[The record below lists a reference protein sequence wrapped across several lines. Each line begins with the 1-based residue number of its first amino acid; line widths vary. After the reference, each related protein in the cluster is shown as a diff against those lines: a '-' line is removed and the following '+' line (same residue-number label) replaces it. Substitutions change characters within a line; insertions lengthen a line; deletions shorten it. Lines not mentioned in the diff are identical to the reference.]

1 MEGVIKLKR
10 LGEDELLR
18 IYESRHWLYNLNLV
32 QSASKDRLGREEKED
47 LLNWGESLCW
57 AEMNQAIG
65 YLHALLVRMTIG
77 VKFLFKHCFSRSMRT
92 ALSK

>member
-18 IYESRHWLYNLNLV
+18 IYESRHWLYNPNLV

-47 LLNWGESLCW
+47 LLNWGESLCS
-57 AEMNQAIG
+57 G
-65 YLHALLVRMTIG
+65 
-77 VKFLFKHCFSRSMRT
+77 
-92 ALSK
+92 